1 MATQYSWYGIDFG
14 TTNSAAS
21 SMTGDM
27 KETVRQINYGDDE
40 GRPFP
45 SLVAINKT
53 TGEVITGREA
63 KTRRNELEGEY
74 QYFSSIKSI
83 IGENITV
90 EVAGRKWS
98 PIDVAA
104 EIFKGLKDRIGQERT
119 CNKAIVAVPVGFTAD
134 KKRNLREAARRAG
147 IEVKMFVSEPTAAY
161 CSNYAALKSYHH
173 VAVFDWGGGTLDVA
187 ILKIE
192 NGRVYELATEG
203 MQIAGDDIDLKLAR
217 KMHLDFCKK
226 KGVVKGFEEV
236 DVVSKDI
243 LLGRCEDAK
252 IELSDDED
260 YARINLNNY
269 DELGTVRGVIE
280 YDQFKELIEPE
291 VDRALFCLKSA
302 IEKSGLNKA
311 NIDCILCVGGSS
323 KLRPLKERLVD
334 EYGEDMLYYP
344 KMVMWD
350 IAKGASLISMSCGS
364 YGLNQDLGLMLSDG
378 EFYTLLNKGQRLPCR
393 EKQISV
399 ALVTDEKFAKLVFT
413 DSKDEKLRS
422 FVQNVKVPAGGF
434 YEEMFILSCFI
445 DEDNL
450 FRLRVQSSRFM
461 KTILHTW
468 TYDRLKVF
476 YDLEGRR

>member
-1 MATQYSWYGIDFG
+1 MANQYSWYGIDFG

-27 KETVRQINYGDDE
+27 KENVRQINYGDDE

-53 TGEVITGREA
+53 SGKVITGREA

-83 IGENITV
+83 IAEDKVV
-90 EVAGRKWS
+90 EIAGKKWT
-98 PIDVAA
+98 PIDIAA
-104 EIFKGLKDRIGQERT
+104 EIFKGLKEKIGLERE
-119 CNKAIVAVPVGFTAD
+119 CNEAIVAVPVGFTAD

-161 CSNYAALKSYHH
+161 CSNYAALKGYHH

-187 ILKIE
+187 ILEIE
-192 NGRVYELATEG
+192 GGRVYELATEG

-217 KMHLDFCKK
+217 KMHLEFCKQ
-226 KGVVKGFEEV
+226 KGIAKAFEEI

-260 YARINLNNY
+260 YARINLNSY
-269 DELGTVRGVIE
+269 DELGTVRSIIE
-280 YDQFKELIEPE
+280 YEQFKELIEPE
-291 VDRALFCLKSA
+291 VERATYCLKTA
-302 IEKSGLNKA
+302 IDKSGLNKA

-323 KLRPLKERLVD
+323 KLRPLKERLIE
-334 EYGEDMLYYP
+334 EYGADMLYYP

-350 IAKGASLISMSCGS
+350 IAKGASLISMSSGT
-364 YGLNQDLGLMLSDG
+364 YGINQNIGLMLSDG
-378 EFYTLLNKGQRLPCR
+378 EFYTLINKGQFLPCR

-399 ALVTDEKFAKLVFT
+399 ALVTDEKFAKFVFT
-413 DSKDEKLRS
+413 DSKDERLRS
-422 FVQNVKVPAGGF
+422 FVQYVKVPAGGF
-434 YEEMFILSCFI
+434 YEEQFILSCFI
-445 DEDNL
+445 DDDNL
-450 FRLRVQSSRFM
+450 FRLKVQSSRFM

-468 TYDRLKVF
+468 TYDKLKVF
-476 YDLEGRR
+476 YDLEGR

>member
-1 MATQYSWYGIDFG
+1 MANQYSWYGIDFG

-74 QYFSSIKSI
+74 QYYSSIKSI
-83 IGENITV
+83 IAEDKSV
-90 EVAGRKWS
+90 EIAGRKWT
-98 PIDVAA
+98 PIDIAS
-104 EIFKGLKDRIGQERT
+104 EIFKGLKDKIGKERV
-119 CNKAIVAVPVGFTAD
+119 CDEAIVAVPIGFTAD

-147 IEVKMFVSEPTAAY
+147 ISVKMFVSEPTAAY

-192 NGRVYELATEG
+192 GGRVYELATEG

-217 KMHLDFCKK
+217 RMHMEFCKQK
-226 KGVVKGFEEV
+226 NISKAFEDI
-236 DVVSKDI
+236 DVISKDI

-269 DELGTVRGVIE
+269 DELGTVRGGIE
-280 YDQFKELIEPE
+280 YEQFRGLIEPE
-291 VDRALFCLKSA
+291 VERALFCLNTA
-302 IEKSGLNKA
+302 IEKSGLNKV
-311 NIDCILCVGGSS
+311 NIDRILCVGGSS
-323 KLRPLKERLVD
+323 KLRPLKEKLVD
-334 EYGEDMLYYP
+334 EYGEEMLYYP

-350 IAKGASLISMSCGS
+350 IAKGASLISMSSGT
-364 YGLNQDLGLMLSDG
+364 YGLNQNIGIILSDG
-378 EFYTLLNKGQRLPCR
+378 EFYTLLNKGQPLPCK

-399 ALVTDEKFAKLVFT
+399 ALVNDEKFAKFVFT
-413 DSKDEKLRS
+413 DSKEEKLRS

-434 YEEMFILSCFI
+434 YEEQFILSCYI
-445 DEDNL
+445 DDDNL
-450 FRLRVQSSRFM
+450 FRLKVQSSRFM

-468 TYDRLKVF
+468 TYDKLKVF
-476 YDLEGRR
+476 YDLEGR

>member
-1 MATQYSWYGIDFG
+1 MAIQSSWYGIDFG

-21 SMTGDM
+21 SMTGDT

-45 SLVAINKT
+45 SLVAINKH
-53 TGEVITGREA
+53 TGKVITGREA

-74 QYFSSIKSI
+74 VYFSSIKSI
-83 IGENITV
+83 IANDVSFEI
-90 EVAGRKWS
+90 AGKKWT
-98 PIDVAA
+98 PIDITA
-104 EIFKGLKDRIGQERT
+104 EIFKGLKDKIGRERP
-119 CNKAIVAVPVGFTAD
+119 CNESIVAVPVGFTAD

-147 IEVKMFVSEPTAAY
+147 IEIKMFVSEPTAAY
-161 CSNYAALKSYHH
+161 CSNYAALRSYHH

-187 ILKIE
+187 ILEIE
-192 NGRVYELATEG
+192 GGRVYELATEG
-203 MQIAGDDIDLKLAR
+203 MQIAGDDIDMKLAR
-217 KMHLDFCKK
+217 KMHLEFCKQ
-226 KGVVKGFEEV
+226 KGIAKSFEEI

-243 LLGRCEDAK
+243 LIGRCEDAK

-260 YARINLNNY
+260 YARINLVSY

-291 VDRALFCLKSA
+291 VDRAMFCLKSA
-302 IEKSGLNKA
+302 IEKSGLNSA

-323 KLRPLKERLVD
+323 KLRPLKERLID

-350 IAKGASLISMSCGS
+350 IAKGASLISMSAGN
-364 YGLNQDLGLMLSDG
+364 YGLNQDMGIMLSDG
-378 EFYTLLNKGQRLPCR
+378 EFYTLLNKGQPLPCK
-393 EKQISV
+393 EKTISV

-413 DSKDEKLRS
+413 DSKDERLRS

-434 YEEMFILSCFI
+434 YEEQFILSCFI
-445 DEDNL
+445 DDDNL
-450 FRLRVQSSRFM
+450 FRLKVQSSRFM

-476 YDLEGRR
+476 YDLEGR

>member
-1 MATQYSWYGIDFG
+1 MAVQSSWYGIDFG

-21 SMTGDM
+21 SMTGDT

-45 SLVAINKT
+45 SLVAINKV

-63 KTRRNELEGEY
+63 KVHRNELEGEY
-74 QYFSSIKSI
+74 VYFSSIKSI
-83 IGENITV
+83 IAN
-90 EVAGRKWS
+90 EVSYEIAGKKWT
-98 PIDVAA
+98 PVDIAA
-104 EIFKGLKDRIGQERT
+104 EIFKGLKEKIGRERV
-119 CNKAIVAVPVGFTAD
+119 CKEAIVAVPVGFTAD

-147 IEVKMFVSEPTAAY
+147 IEVKMFVSEPTAAH
-161 CSNYAALKSYHH
+161 CSNYAALRSCHH

-187 ILKIE
+187 VLEIE
-192 NGRVYELATEG
+192 GGRVYELATEG

-217 KMHLDFCKK
+217 KMHSEFCKQ
-226 KGVVKGFEEV
+226 KGISKSFEDI
-236 DVVSKDI
+236 DVISKDT

-280 YDQFKELIEPE
+280 YEQFSELIEPE
-291 VDRALFCLKSA
+291 INKAMFCLKSA
-302 IEKSGLNKA
+302 IEKSGLNRA

-323 KLRPLKERLVD
+323 KLRPLKERLIS

-350 IAKGASLISMSCGS
+350 IAKGASLISMSSGT
-364 YGLNQDLGLMLSDG
+364 YGLNQNIGLMLSDG
-378 EFYTLLNKGQRLPCR
+378 EFYTLLNKGQLLPCR
-393 EKQISV
+393 EKKISV
-399 ALVTDEKFAKLVFT
+399 ALVTDEKFAKFVFT

-434 YEEMFILSCFI
+434 YEEQFVLSCFI
-445 DEDNL
+445 DDDNL
-450 FRLRVQSSRFM
+450 FRLKVQSSRFM

-468 TYDRLKVF
+468 TYDKLKVF
-476 YDLEGRR
+476 YDLEGR

>member
-1 MATQYSWYGIDFG
+1 MMGTQYSWYGIDFG

-21 SMTGDM
+21 SMTGDV
-27 KETVRQINYGDDE
+27 KENVRQINYGDDE

-45 SLVAINKT
+45 SLVAIHKT

-74 QYFSSIKSI
+74 QYFSSIKSVI
-83 IGENITV
+83 AEDRVYEI
-90 EVAGRKWS
+90 AGKKWT
-98 PIDVAA
+98 PIDIAA
-104 EIFKGLKDRIGQERT
+104 EIFKGLKARIGRERT
-119 CNKAIVAVPVGFTAD
+119 CNKSIVAVPVGFTAD
-134 KKRNLREAARRAG
+134 KKRNLREAAKRAG

-161 CSNYAALKSYHH
+161 CSNYAALRNCHH

-187 ILKIE
+187 VLEIE
-192 NGRVYELATEG
+192 GGRVYELATEG
-203 MQIAGDDIDLKLAR
+203 MQVAGDDIDLKLAR
-217 KMHLDFCKK
+217 NMHREFCKQ
-226 KGVVKGFEEV
+226 KGVVKAFEDI

-260 YARINLNNY
+260 FARINLNSY

-280 YDQFKELIEPE
+280 YDFFKELIEPE
-291 VDRALFCLKSA
+291 VEKAMFCLKTA

-323 KLRPLKERLVD
+323 KLRPLKEKLEE

-350 IAKGASLISMSCGS
+350 IAKGASLISMSSGT

-378 EFYTLLNKGQRLPCR
+378 EFYTLINKGQLLPCR
-393 EKQISV
+393 EKKVSV
-399 ALVTDEKFAKLVFT
+399 ALVTDEKYAKFVFT
-413 DSKDEKLRS
+413 DSKNERLRS
-422 FVQNVKVPAGGF
+422 FVQNVKVPALGF
-434 YEEMFILSCFI
+434 YEEQFIVSCFI

-450 FRLRVQSSRFM
+450 FRLKVQSSRFM
-461 KTILHTW
+461 NTILHTW
-468 TYDRLKVF
+468 TYDKMKVF
-476 YDLEGRR
+476 YDLEGR

>member
-1 MATQYSWYGIDFG
+1 MGTQYSWYGIDFG

-21 SMTGDM
+21 SMTGDV
-27 KETVRQINYGDDE
+27 KENVRQINYGDDE

-53 TGEVITGREA
+53 TGRVITGREA

-74 QYFSSIKSI
+74 QYFSSVKSI
-83 IGENITV
+83 ISEDFTV
-90 EVAGRKWS
+90 EFAEKKWT
-98 PIDVAA
+98 PIDIAA
-104 EIFKGLKDRIGQERT
+104 EIFKGLKEKIGRESV
-119 CNKAIVAVPVGFTAD
+119 CNEAVVAVPVGFTAD

-161 CSNYAALKSYHH
+161 FSNYAALRRYHH

-187 ILKIE
+187 ILEIE
-192 NGRVYELATEG
+192 GGRVYELATEG

-217 KMHLDFCKK
+217 KMHLEFCKQK
-226 KGVVKGFEEV
+226 SVSKSFDDI

-260 YARINLNNY
+260 YARINLNSY
-269 DELGTVRGVIE
+269 DEFGTVRGVIE
-280 YDQFKELIEPE
+280 YELFKELIKPE
-291 VDRALFCLKSA
+291 IEKALFCLKSA

-311 NIDCILCVGGSS
+311 NIDCLLCVGGSS
-323 KLRPLKERLVD
+323 KLRPLKERLVE

-350 IAKGASLISMSCGS
+350 IAKGASLISMSSGT
-364 YGLNQDLGLMLSDG
+364 YGLNQNLGLMLSDG
-378 EFYTLLNKGQRLPCR
+378 EFYTLINKGQPLPCR

-399 ALVTDEKFAKLVFT
+399 ALVTDEKFAKFVFT

-422 FVQNVKVPAGGF
+422 FVQHVKVPAGGF
-434 YEEMFILSCFI
+434 YEEQFVLSCFI
-445 DEDNL
+445 DDDNL
-450 FRLRVQSSRFM
+450 FRLKVQSSRFM

-468 TYDRLKVF
+468 TYDKLKVF
-476 YDLEGRR
+476 YDLEGR

>member
-1 MATQYSWYGIDFG
+1 MAVQSSWYGIDFG

-21 SMTGDM
+21 SMTGDT

-45 SLVAINKT
+45 SLVAINKV

-63 KTRRNELEGEY
+63 KVHRNELEGEY
-74 QYFSSIKSI
+74 VYFSSIKSI
-83 IGENITV
+83 IAN
-90 EVAGRKWS
+90 EVSYEIAGKKWT
-98 PIDVAA
+98 PVDIAA
-104 EIFKGLKDRIGQERT
+104 EIFKGLKEKIGRERV
-119 CNKAIVAVPVGFTAD
+119 CKEAIVAVPVGFTAD

-147 IEVKMFVSEPTAAY
+147 IELKMFVSEPTAAY
-161 CSNYAALKSYHH
+161 CSNYVALRSCHH

-187 ILKIE
+187 VLEIE
-192 NGRVYELATEG
+192 GGRVYELATEG

-217 KMHLDFCKK
+217 KMHSEFCKQ
-226 KGVVKGFEEV
+226 KGISKSFEDI
-236 DVVSKDI
+236 DVISKDT

-280 YDQFKELIEPE
+280 YDQFSELIEPE
-291 VDRALFCLKSA
+291 INKAMFCLKSA
-302 IEKSGLNKA
+302 IEKSGLNRA

-323 KLRPLKERLVD
+323 KLRPLKERLIS

-350 IAKGASLISMSCGS
+350 IAKGASLISMSSGT
-364 YGLNQDLGLMLSDG
+364 YGLNQNIGLMLSDG
-378 EFYTLLNKGQRLPCR
+378 EFYTLLNKGQLLPCR
-393 EKQISV
+393 EKKISV
-399 ALVTDEKFAKLVFT
+399 ALVTDEKFAKFVFT

-434 YEEMFILSCFI
+434 YEEQFVLSCFI
-445 DEDNL
+445 DDDNL
-450 FRLRVQSSRFM
+450 FRLKVQSSRFM

-468 TYDRLKVF
+468 TYDKLKVF
-476 YDLEGRR
+476 YDLEGR

>member
-1 MATQYSWYGIDFG
+1 MAKQYSWYGIDFG

-21 SMTGDM
+21 SMTGDVR
-27 KETVRQINYGDDE
+27 ENVRQINYGDDE

-45 SLVAINKT
+45 SLVAINKK

-63 KTRRNELEGEY
+63 KSRRNELEGEY
-74 QYFSSIKSI
+74 QYFSSIKTI
-83 IGENITV
+83 IAEDKVV
-90 EVAGRKWS
+90 EIAGRKWT

-104 EIFKGLKDRIGQERT
+104 EIFKGLRERIGRERT
-119 CNKAIVAVPVGFTAD
+119 CNKAIVAVPIGFTAD

-161 CSNYAALKSYHH
+161 ISNYAALKSYHN

-187 ILKIE
+187 VIKIE
-192 NGRVYELATEG
+192 GGRVYELATEG

-217 KMHLDFCKK
+217 KMHLEFCKQK
-226 KGVVKGFEEV
+226 NVSKSFEDI
-236 DVVSKDI
+236 DVISKDI
-243 LLGRCEDAK
+243 LIGRCEDAK
-252 IELSDDED
+252 IEVSDDED
-260 YARINLNNY
+260 YARVNLNSY

-280 YDQFKELIEPE
+280 YEQFKELIEPE

-323 KLRPLKERLVD
+323 KLRPLRERLIE
-334 EYGEDMLYYP
+334 EYGQEMLYYP

-350 IAKGASLISMSCGS
+350 IAKGASLISMSAGS
-364 YGLNQDLGLMLSDG
+364 YGLNQDLGIMLSDG
-378 EFYTLLNKGQRLPCR
+378 EFYTLLNKGQLLPCR

-413 DSKDEKLRS
+413 DSKEEKLRS

-434 YEEMFILSCFI
+434 YEEQFIVSCFI
-445 DEDNL
+445 DDDNL
-450 FRLRVQSSRFM
+450 FRLKVQSSRFM
-461 KTILHTW
+461 KTVLHTW
-468 TYDRLKVF
+468 TYDKLKVF
-476 YDLEGRR
+476 YNLEGR